1 MGLFDFI
8 KDIGR
13 SGDED
18 DKKLEETL
26 RAEIRKAQLGIDRF
40 QIKVE
45 KGLATLS
52 GQAKTQ
58 KDLEIARLIVGNHKG
73 VNKVQ
78 DDGLVLAPPPQTQ
91 APAASGVAAPSPSGP
106 FAGIPYAP
114 AEMVKVQKG
123 DTLSK
128 IAERYLGDPQRYREI
143 FDANRPMLKDPDE
156 IYPGQVLRIPTE
168 MIARAQGGSRPYA
181 SHPS

>member
-13 SGDED
+13 SGDD
-18 DKKLEETL
+18 DDRKLEETL
-26 RAEIRKAQLGIDRF
+26 RGEIQKAELGIENF
-40 QIKVE
+40 QIKMD

-52 GQAKTQ
+52 GKAATQ

-78 DDGLVLAPPPQTQ
+78 DDGLIVAPRP
-91 APAASGVAAPSPSGP
+91 APATPSPTAAAPSPSGN

-114 AEMVKVQKG
+114 AEMVTVQKG
-123 DTLSK
+123 DTLSE
-128 IAERYLGDPQRYREI
+128 IAQRYLGDPQRYREI

-156 IYPGQVLRIPTE
+156 IYPGQVLRIPVE
-168 MIARAQGGSRPYA
+168 MMNRGSAGSRPYA
-181 SHPS
+181 AHPS